1 MSKPELGVALTKE
14 LCVVCNKE
22 FDGDIV
28 MNTRLTKSMAAKVEE
43 MHGKVTGFTDKPCK
57 ECLEAVGDGVY
68 IIEVDEKLT
77 EDESNPWRTGK
88 QWGLSKDFILRIF
101 NNDDMR
107 KTTLEKQACY
117 MPIDVCDML
126 GLPKE

>member
-1 MSKPELGVALTKE
+1 
-14 LCVVCNKE
+14 
-22 FDGDIV
+22 
-28 MNTRLTKSMAAKVEE
+28 MAAKVEE

-68 IIEVDEKLT
+68 IIEVDEQKT
-77 EDESNPWRTGK
+77 EDMNNPWRTGK
-88 QWGLSKDFILRIF
+88 QWGLSKNFIERQPF
-101 NNDDMR
+101 DD
-107 KTTLEKQACY
+107 KIKQHTLEKQACY